1 MQKSRAAWLL
11 VQMLVFASSPKE
23 KVAASAVRALGFFL
37 AKVDFNY
44 LDTDLLGAI
53 NAGSEGM
60 PKLSDLNPQ
69 FLNDQKVLSYGR
81 SV

>member
-1 MQKSRAAWLL
+1 
-11 VQMLVFASSPKE
+11 MLVFASSPKE

-53 NAGSEGM
+53 NAGE
-60 PKLSDLNPQ
+60 
-69 FLNDQKVLSYGR
+69 
-81 SV
+81 